1 MEAAARRS
9 GRQRKANAKYAND
22 GWDKET
28 LRILSASS
36 ESSGSSPDE
45 NLQARVAFQ
54 AGKSNAALSDGGK
67 EFPLGLTDDV
77 SVVPEGSE
85 SSDVATSS
93 EGEGDM
99 SLATSDED
107 DLAHKKPQNQV
118 HWSDSSGI
126 FSTPHSRGLTTGRK
140 HASKS
145 AAYQDTFGPDV
156 EDLSNV
162 LDARDIWLKGCDVT
176 LPSRRSIA
184 DAIEKSQGL
193 PSTPAATVDKA
204 PGASRSRS
212 INEARVD
219 DLIRQNQS
227 LRGIDDKELQEKYMP
242 RKPSSHS
249 VVLGPWDK
257 QTKFDL
263 PPRCPLNL
271 GQAWATHAPKDLPVG
286 GRLQKQLPTRPPQEG
301 WLINVG
307 EKVQCLSW
315 ALATAEIQYLA
326 IVTRSTPGQRLSVP
340 GHVRDRPA
348 FHPSPAYPSHIQIW
362 AFQTQAI
369 RNSHV
374 RRLSFTVPPR
384 LVMVVGT
391 DFGDIRRIKWCP
403 QAPSDR
409 DVHVDGGPA
418 AVDHLLGIVS
428 TDGCARILSLSL
440 LQHISQDS
448 HIALKVAQAGL
459 TVKPPL
465 GTVFTTLTFADPT
478 TLVLGASDGSVQL
491 FDLATVH
498 DNGSAASGYLRQQ
511 IHNTYITSLCSAWP
525 GSLSTFIASS
535 SAAGELV
542 LTDWRSPQQD
552 RVSVARA
559 CFPQCDIVF
568 SPHTRSFLTGLD
580 RAGNTQVEAHLAPFI
595 ICHHLRE
602 FHTGHKIARL
612 PELSGAATALANS
625 PCHPCILIGTSNG
638 QVLSTNYLRKALAHR
653 RSDSRNATG
662 AYMQKLYDYEWRPL
676 AAGESDDVQSPTNRE
691 DAEPDLYHGAA
702 MRPGVSR
709 FHEGFKPE
717 KIEVGTVPLAKKKP
731 QHRETRIAEPI
742 FEEEQSVTSIDC
754 CPNLACAGIAA
765 IGWGSGI
772 VRVQDLAHDLE

>member
-9 GRQRKANAKYAND
+9 GRQRKANTKYAND

-28 LRILSASS
+28 LRILRASS

-45 NLQARVAFQ
+45 NLQARVVFQ
-54 AGKSNAALSDGGK
+54 AGKSNTALSDDGK
-67 EFPLGLTDDV
+67 EVPLGPTDDV

-93 EGEGDM
+93 EDEDDM

-107 DLAHKKPQNQV
+107 DLAHKKPLNQV
-118 HWSDSSGI
+118 RWSDSSGI
-126 FSTPHSRGLTTGRK
+126 ALTPHSRGLATGRK

-145 AAYQDTFGPDV
+145 AAYPDTFGPDV
-156 EDLSNV
+156 EDLSTV
-162 LDARDIWLKGCDVT
+162 LDARDLWLKGRDVT
-176 LPSRRSIA
+176 LPSRRSIS

-193 PSTPAATVDKA
+193 PSTPAATVNKA
-204 PGASRSRS
+204 PDPSHSRST
-212 INEARVD
+212 NGAPVD
-219 DLIRQNQS
+219 DVMRQNQS
-227 LRGIDDKELQEKYMP
+227 LRAMDDKELKEKYMP
-242 RKPSSHS
+242 RKPYSHS

-263 PPRCPLNL
+263 PPRCPLSL
-271 GQAWATHAPKDLPVG
+271 GQAWSTHAPKDIPVG
-286 GRLQKQLPTRPPQEG
+286 GRLQNQLPTRPPQEG

-315 ALATAEIQYLA
+315 ALATAELQYLA
-326 IVTRSTPGQRLSVP
+326 IVTRATPDQRQSVP

-348 FHPSPAYPSHIQIW
+348 FHPSPPYPSHIEIW

-369 RNSHV
+369 PNSRV
-374 RRLSFTVPPR
+374 RTLSLAVPPR

-391 DFGDIRRIKWCP
+391 DYGDIRRIKWCP
-403 QAPSDR
+403 PTLSER

-418 AVDHLLGIVS
+418 TVNHRLGIVS
-428 TDGCARILSLSL
+428 TDGFARVLSLSL
-440 LQHISQDS
+440 PQHINQDNP
-448 HIALKVAQAGL
+448 IAVKVAQAGL
-459 TVKPPL
+459 TMSPPL
-465 GTVFTTLTFADPT
+465 GTVFTALTFADPT

-498 DNGSAASGYLRQQ
+498 ENGLAASGYLRQQ

-542 LTDWRSPQQD
+542 LTDLRNPQQD

-568 SPHTRSFLTGLD
+568 SPHTRSFITGLD
-580 RAGNTQVEAHLAPFI
+580 RVGNTQVEAHLAAFI
-595 ICHHLRE
+595 ICHNLRE
-602 FHTGHKIARL
+602 FHTGHRIARL

-638 QVLSTNYLRKALAHR
+638 QVLSSNYLRKVLPHR

-662 AYMQKLYDYEWRPL
+662 AYMQKLCNYEWRPL
-676 AAGESDDVQSPTNRE
+676 AAGESDDAQPPTNRE
-691 DAEPDLYHGAA
+691 DADTDLYHGAA
-702 MRPGVSR
+702 VRPGVSR

-731 QHRETRIAEPI
+731 QHRETGIAEPI

-754 CPNLACAGIAA
+754 CPHLACAGIAA